1 MRKIAWK
8 GTFLDLLTR
17 KHDNIRLLSRR
28 LSKKRPSV
36 RMQHRKVIEDE
47 RGASRLEGFSDGV
60 IAVAITLLVLDLHV
74 PDVKAG
80 LFEALLRQW
89 PTYLGYV
96 TSFLVIGI
104 LWLHHHHIFTYIKR
118 TDHTMLFLN
127 LLLLMSVVLIPFVT
141 ALLTRYLDR
150 QEEKMAALM
159 YSGTFLLT
167 TILFNVL
174 WGYAVGHQHLLRPG
188 LDTQLIRKLTKRYL
202 IAPLLYLFSLPLT
215 LVNVEACLVL
225 YILVAL
231 FYTLPADRLQ
241 VEQRNDTSQERI
253 DSSRDEKKACEAPQA
268 LRSQEKK
275 EPG

>member
-8 GTFLDLLTR
+8 GTFLYLLPEMHHNVR
-17 KHDNIRLLSRR
+17 VLSIT
-28 LSKKRPSV
+28 LSEKRPAVS
-36 RMQHRKVIEDE
+36 MQHRKVIEDE

-74 PDVKAG
+74 PDVQAG
-80 LFEALLRQW
+80 LFGALLRQW

-104 LWLHHHHIFTYIKR
+104 LWLHHHHIFKYIKH
-118 TDHTMLFLN
+118 TDHVVLFLN
-127 LLLLMSVVLIPFVT
+127 LLLLMCVVLIPFVT

-150 QEEKMAALM
+150 QEKNTAALM

-174 WGYAVGHQHLLRPG
+174 WWYAAGHQRLLRPG
-188 LDTQLIRKLTKRYL
+188 IDPQLIRKLTKRYL

-215 LVNVEACLVL
+215 LVSVEACLVL

-231 FYTLPADRLQ
+231 FYALPADRLQ
-241 VEQRNDTSQERI
+241 VEQRNDTSQERM
-253 DSSRDEKKACEAPQA
+253 DSS
-268 LRSQEKK
+268 
-275 EPG
+275 